1 MFFFWG
7 EQGNKVSKGT
17 LALNWVEIII
27 LKTRTAKVCRVT
39 TISPQEWA

>member
-1 MFFFWG
+1 MFFFRG
-7 EQGNKVSKGT
+7 GGGVSKGT